1 MLVLAPCGPTP
12 THRSAHRP
20 AHRPVP
26 RTVPATARPTTPT
39 SLHARRGLRATRP
52 WGTLTGVT
60 DRAPA
65 SAADAAQALMAA
77 VAAGDETAFVGL
89 YDLLAR
95 AVHGTCLGVLRD
107 PDHAAE
113 VAQEVWVEVWRT
125 AARYD
130 GERGSARTWVT
141 TLAHRRAVDRVR
153 AVQAQRDRDQRVLDE
168 STERPFDVVA
178 DDVEQRLEQ
187 SAVRDCL
194 GSLTETQRTAVVLA
208 YYGGRTYR
216 EVAAELDAALPTVKS
231 RIRDGLLRLKD
242 CLGVSA

>member
-1 MLVLAPCGPTP
+1 MSTLVVCATPAPPSPFAGV
-12 THRSAHRP
+12 A
-20 AHRPVP
+20 
-26 RTVPATARPTTPT
+26 ARV
-39 SLHARRGLRATRP
+39 RRGREP

-60 DRAPA
+60 NPA
-65 SAADAAQALMAA
+65 RESVADSAQGLMAA
-77 VAAGDETAFVGL
+77 VATGDQAAFASL
-89 YDLLAR
+89 YDLLSR

-125 AARYD
+125 AARY
-130 GERGSARTWVT
+130 EASRGSVRTWVT

-178 DDVEQRLEQ
+178 DDVEHRLEQ

-242 CLGVSA
+242 CLGVTA